1 MSTSVQQNPQG
12 PLWPLG
18 NIAVATPGT
27 PVRITS
33 LVDPT
38 AVNAPESATSPTSDE
53 YTRRAQQITF
63 QGFKANTDGL
73 QPNTGNVYI
82 ILKGGK
88 GSNNRDDTGSII
100 WVLQPGQTWTLGSSA
115 LNRNVF
121 SLYQFYIDADN
132 AADGAQVSAII
143 Q

>member
-88 GSNNRDDTGSII
+88 GSNNRDDAGSII